1 MPVSEANAGVH
12 RAHPRVPKDL
22 RPPVRRLRAELRIG
36 HGAGEERRGA
46 RGDAK
51 GGGAVLR
58 DAESVSAEKKNCIFL
73 F

>member
-51 GGGAVLR
+51 GGGAVL
-58 DAESVSAEKKNCIFL
+58 
-73 F
+73 